1 MRKTRTILFTLML
14 ATVSLAGCFGETD
27 DDNDS
32 DLDKVYFEYRDVIV
46 DVTHNGASYEFTIQ
60 LNYTASP
67 MHAENFGMHVEEGNY
82 DQTIFHRIIA
92 GFMIQ
97 GGDFTNFDGTGGNAA
112 KFYGY
117 CNGLASDDSSCNGI
131 GQSRWTVPDEADNG
145 LRHLP
150 CTISMAK
157 TNAPNTGGSQF
168 FIIPEDS
175 TPSHLD
181 GVHTVFGIITEGC
194 ENITTISKV
203 QTQQN
208 DRPASDVVIES
219 TEIGD
224 YYEDYV
230 LVTPEPDR
238 CDVMEYASRPLEYAT
253 PSNADTLVLDG
264 RMFVD
269 GLDFSDCD
277 FSGFDFSD
285 MEFYFVDFSGA
296 DLTNAIFSNSQMTHH
311 NFQNVEAEGVDF
323 SEAYIYMSDFSG
335 ANLETAD
342 FDQAIISGTNVAGS
356 SLIGATFDESEI
368 SDFYGDSVDMRDV
381 DMSSASLRYAGL
393 LELETCPSSLPE
405 QWECIEQNL
414 VGPTARLINA
424 DLSNIDFGNAN
435 LTESALIGA
444 NLSNSNLENATLT
457 NIFGSRVE
465 SCPMTTPSDWDCV
478 KNNLIGPTV
487 YLRNVDLAD
496 TDLSGLNLSD
506 VDIVLSDLSG
516 ANFTNSDL
524 SDSLFGGNKVNNS
537 IFLNT
542 NLSNFTGV
550 ALFDCPLQMSNDWF
564 CHNSGNIQ
572 TLGSYF
578 NNQINQ
584 LDDYMGYQTTLM
596 GPGAFIMNFSPGS
609 NYNFSNANLS
619 GALIENSN
627 FRGINL
633 SSANINA
640 TSWINTVCP
649 NGKNSNDHNNTC
661 EGQLENYVDS
671 EDHEDSSCSAGTK
684 LANVEQITSKNVC
697 AVIIEKAY
705 AVDAMR
711 FIYDDDTYLD
721 TGRNS
726 IGQTPNDLYWEIP
739 PNHEIRSINFTTH
752 SRTVDNGYGLVES
765 ITSITITTFDV
776 GFNETYEFSI
786 ETGIFKEWEEY
797 ETPHVFD
804 GETIIDY
811 GSFFATSDT
820 DWLYFVKFASTDW
833 NNNDIVDAYHN
844 ETNN

>member
-1 MRKTRTILFTLML
+1 MKKVHSVLFALML
-14 ATVSLAGCFGETD
+14 TTVSIAGCFGES
-27 DDNDS
+27 DDNEGVS
-32 DLDKVYFEYRDVIV
+32 DLDKLYFEYRDVV
-46 DVTHNGASYEFTIQ
+46 VEVTHNGASYEFTIQ

-67 MHAENFGMHVEEGNY
+67 KHAENFGMHVEEGNY
-82 DQTIFHRIIA
+82 DETIFHRIID

-131 GQSRWTVPDEADNG
+131 GQSRWTVPDEVENG
-145 LRHLP
+145 LQHLP

-157 TNAPNTGGSQF
+157 TNAPHTGGSQF

-175 TPSHLD
+175 MPSWLD

-194 ENITTISKV
+194 ESITIISKV
-203 QTQQN
+203 QTQN
-208 DRPASDVVIES
+208 DRPVNDVVIES
-219 TEIGD
+219 IEIGN
-224 YYEDYV
+224 YYDDYV
-230 LVTPEPDR
+230 LTPTAPDR
-238 CDVMEYASRPLEYAT
+238 CDVMEYATYGIGKT
-253 PSNADTLVLDG
+253 PILDG
-264 RMFVD
+264 RTFVD

-277 FSGFDFSD
+277 FTGFDFSGI
-285 MEFYFVDFSGA
+285 EFYFVNFSGA

-311 NFQNVEAEGVDF
+311 NFQNVEAEDVDF
-323 SEAYIYMSDFSG
+323 SEAYIYMSDFSDS
-335 ANLETAD
+335 NLEGAD
-342 FDQAIISGTNVAGS
+342 FDLAIIGGTNVAGS
-356 SLIGATFDESEI
+356 SLIGATFNGSQI
-368 SDFYGDSVDMRDV
+368 NNLYGDSVDMRDV
-381 DMSSASLRYAGL
+381 DLSSASFRYAGL
-393 LELETCPSSLPE
+393 LDLETCPSSLPV
-405 QWECIEQNL
+405 QWDCIKQNL
-414 VGPTARLINA
+414 LGPTAQLIDA

-435 LTESALIGA
+435 LTESTLIGA
-444 NLSNSNLENATLT
+444 NLSNSNLENTTLT
-457 NIFGSRVE
+457 SIFGSRVE

-478 KNNLIGPTV
+478 KNNLIGPSV
-487 YLRNVDLAD
+487 NLRNVDLAD
-496 TDLSGLNLSD
+496 TDLSGLDLSD
-506 VDIVLSDLSG
+506 VDILLSDLSG

-524 SDSLFGGNKVNNS
+524 SNALFGGNKVNNS

-564 CHNSGNIQ
+564 CHNSGNIH
-572 TLGSYF
+572 TLDSYF
-578 NNQINQ
+578 NNQFNS
-584 LDDYMGYQTTLM
+584 LNDYMSYQTTLM
-596 GPGAFIMNFSPGS
+596 GPGASIMNFSPGS

-671 EDHEDSSCSAGTK
+671 EDHEDSRCSADTK

-711 FIYDDDTYLD
+711 FIYDDGTYLD
-721 TGRNS
+721 TGRSS
-726 IGQTPNDLYWEIP
+726 IGQTYNDLYWEIP

-776 GFNETYEFSI
+776 GFNGTYEFSI
-786 ETGIFKEWEEY
+786 ETGIFTEWEEY

-804 GETIIDY
+804 GETVIDY

-844 ETNN
+844 KTNN

>member
-1 MRKTRTILFTLML
+1 MKKVHSVLFTLML
-14 ATVSLAGCFGETD
+14 TTVSIAGCFGESD
-27 DDNDS
+27 DDEDVS
-32 DLDKVYFEYRDVIV
+32 DLDKLYFEYRDVV
-46 DVTHNGASYEFTIQ
+46 VEVTHNGASYEFTIQ

-67 MHAENFGMHVEEGNY
+67 KHAENFGMHVEEGNY
-82 DQTIFHRIIA
+82 DQTIFHRIID

-131 GQSRWTVPDEADNG
+131 GQSRWTVPDEVDNG
-145 LRHLP
+145 LQHLP

-157 TNAPNTGGSQF
+157 TNVPNTGGSQF

-175 TPSHLD
+175 TPSWLD

-194 ENITTISKV
+194 ESITAISKV
-203 QTQQN
+203 QTQN
-208 DRPASDVVIES
+208 DKPVNDVVIES
-219 TEIGD
+219 IEIGD
-224 YYEDYV
+224 YYDDYV
-230 LVTPEPDR
+230 LIPAAPER
-238 CDVMEYASRPLEYAT
+238 CDVMEYATYGVGNT
-253 PSNADTLVLDG
+253 PILDA
-264 RMFVD
+264 RTFVD

-277 FSGFDFSD
+277 FTGFDFSGI
-285 MEFYFVDFSGA
+285 EFYFVDFSGA
-296 DLTNAIFSNSQMTHH
+296 DLTNAIFSNSQMTNH
-311 NFQNVEAEGVDF
+311 NFQNVEAVGVDF
-323 SEAYIYMSDFSG
+323 SEAYIYMSDFSDS
-335 ANLETAD
+335 NLEGAD
-342 FDQAIISGTNVAGS
+342 FDQAIIGGTNVAGS
-356 SLIGATFDESEI
+356 SLIGATFNESQI
-368 SDFYGDSVDMRDV
+368 NNLYGNSVDMRDV
-381 DMSSASLRYAGL
+381 DLSSASLRYVGL
-393 LELETCPSSLPE
+393 LDLEACPSSLPV
-405 QWECIEQNL
+405 QWECIKQNL
-414 VGPTARLINA
+414 LGPTAQLFDA

-457 NIFGSRVE
+457 SIFGSRVE
-465 SCPMTTPSDWDCV
+465 SCPMTTPSDWSCV
-478 KNNLIGPTV
+478 KNNLIGPSV
-487 YLRNVDLAD
+487 NLRNVDLAD

-524 SDSLFGGNKVNNS
+524 SDALFGGNKVNNS

-564 CHNSGNIQ
+564 CHNSGNIH
-572 TLGSYF
+572 TLDSYL
-578 NNQINQ
+578 NNN
-584 LDDYMGYQTTLM
+584 LNDYMGYQTTLM

-619 GALIENSN
+619 GAFIENSN

-633 SSANINA
+633 SSANIDS
-640 TSWINTVCP
+640 TLWDNTICP

-671 EDHEDSSCSAGTK
+671 EDHEDSSCSADTK
-684 LANVEQITSKNVC
+684 LADVEQITSKNVC
-697 AVIIEKAY
+697 AVIIGKAY

-711 FIYDDDTYLD
+711 FIYDDGTYLD
-721 TGRNS
+721 TGRPS
-726 IGQTPNDLYWEIP
+726 IGQTNNDFYWEIP
-739 PNHEIRSINFTTH
+739 QNHEIRSINFTTH

-765 ITSITITTFDV
+765 ITSITFTTFEV

-786 ETGIFKEWEEY
+786 TTGIFQEWEEI
-797 ETPHVFD
+797 ETPHVYD

-844 ETNN
+844 ESNN